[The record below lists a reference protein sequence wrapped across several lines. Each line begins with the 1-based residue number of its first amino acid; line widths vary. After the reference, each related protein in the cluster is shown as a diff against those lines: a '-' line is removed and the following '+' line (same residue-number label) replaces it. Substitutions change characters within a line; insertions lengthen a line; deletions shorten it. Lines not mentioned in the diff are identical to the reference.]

1 MKFKIISYF
10 VDNFVKFEIISTFII
25 AKILINLL
33 LNRMRFN
40 SFFFK
45 KNFENLEF
53 LEFYFYIK
61 TIMFK

>member
-1 MKFKIISYF
+1 LKFKIISYF

-45 KNFENLEF
+45 LNFENLEF